1 MLKLIVGAAVLTAV
15 PLVAFGRMQPP
26 EARAPLHRI
35 KAGTTIYL
43 FETIRIVSA
52 APAGPG
58 GLA

>member
-15 PLVAFGRMQPP
+15 PLLALGHLQPP

-35 KAGTTIYL
+35 KAGSTVYM

-58 GLA
+58 GRA